1 MDGGCRRRLPDVLAP
16 EMSLFRR
23 VTVMMRCP
31 MSRPLV
37 ILLCAVL
44 LAAIGCGEN
53 RRIVSADRIAPANS
67 NLARQE
73 NERAY
78 KLILEGKYDEA
89 QKALERAISADVMFG
104 PARNNRGLVYF
115 HQGRLYEAA
124 HEFQYAVK
132 LMPHNPEPRN
142 NLGMV
147 FEEASDYIGSSTKLA
162 DALEAYEEARRLE
175 PDNPQYLGN
184 LARAKIKRGDRDE
197 DTRQLL
203 EELVFKDPRP
213 DWREWARMKLLQL
226 RARPAEERPPAT
238 QPR

>member
-1 MDGGCRRRLPDVLAP
+1 V
-16 EMSLFRR
+16 
-23 VTVMMRCP
+23 
-31 MSRPLV
+31 
-37 ILLCAVL
+37 
-44 LAAIGCGEN
+44 
-53 RRIVSADRIAPANS
+53 VSGDRIAPANS

-78 KLILEGKYDEA
+78 KFIQEGKYEHA
-89 QKALERAISADVMFG
+89 EKALDRATAADVMFG

-124 HEFQYAVK
+124 HEFQYAIK

-147 FEEASDYIGSSTKLA
+147 FEAASDHVGSSTKLA
-162 DALEAYEEARRLE
+162 DALDAYQQARRLE

-184 LARAKIKRGDRDE
+184 LARAKIKRGDSDQ

-203 EELVFKDPRP
+203 EELVFKDTRP
-213 DWREWARMKLLQL
+213 DWRDWARTKLLQL
-226 RARPAEERPPAT
+226 GARPSEDRQPAT
-238 QPR
+238 QPTTR